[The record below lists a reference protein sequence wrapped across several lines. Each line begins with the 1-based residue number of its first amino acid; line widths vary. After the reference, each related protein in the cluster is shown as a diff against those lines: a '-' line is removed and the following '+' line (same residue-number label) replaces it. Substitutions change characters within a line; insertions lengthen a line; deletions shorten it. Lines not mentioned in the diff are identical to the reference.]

1 MSTTHTV
8 TKAARHDRIIALV
21 AGRSV
26 RSQSELS
33 ALLAADGIAVTQTTL
48 SRDLEELGAVKL
60 RAPDGGS
67 PAYVIPD
74 DGAPPVRGITDTAPH
89 RLIRLL
95 GELLISAEPSDNLVV
110 VRTPP
115 GAAHFL
121 ASALDR
127 AGLPDIAGTVA
138 GDDTVLIV
146 ARESVGGSTL
156 AARLLAMAHIEAA
169 PQSATADTRPRTNP
183 I

>member
-1 MSTTHTV
+1 MTAPKSA
-8 TKAARHDRIIALV
+8 TKAVRHGRIIALV
-21 AGRSV
+21 SGRPV

-60 RAPDGGS
+60 RAPDGGA

-74 DGAPPVRGITDTAPH
+74 DGASPVRGITDTTPH

-95 GELLISAEPSDNLVV
+95 GELLVSAEPSGNLVV

-127 AGLPDIAGTVA
+127 AGLPDVAGTVA

-146 ARESVGGSTL
+146 ARESAGGTAL
-156 AARLLAMAHIEAA
+156 AAHLLDLAHSRPE
-169 PQSATADTRPRTNP
+169 ADTPPRTHP
-183 I
+183 T